1 MATTVSIEKFHLAV
15 EKIIANTNI
24 NDYYREFIDSSVD
37 LYIKNKTICPLHD
50 EDTPSFTY
58 FPNTDSYYCFGCKSG
73 GNIVTFHTALM
84 KIEDKSYNNVKAVL
98 FLAKHYNIKIPN
110 IFSIEPEVD
119 LEKGFFGRKKIDL
132 EVDNKLSLVKIDKI
146 LEDKIKALEDKDVN
160 KALELMSKKD
170 SIYQNALDK
179 DTTLMLLEILNKN
192 YKDTK

>member
-119 LEKGFFGRKKIDL
+119 LEKVFFGRKKIDL

-192 YKDTK
+192 YKDAK